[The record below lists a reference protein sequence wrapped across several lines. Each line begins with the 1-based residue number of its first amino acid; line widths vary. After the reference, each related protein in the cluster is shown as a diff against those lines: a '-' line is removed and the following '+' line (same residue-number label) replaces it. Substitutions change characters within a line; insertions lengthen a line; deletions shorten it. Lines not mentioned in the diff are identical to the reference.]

1 MILWENILLALNGL
15 WANKMR
21 ALLTMLGII
30 IGIASVIAIMTVGDS
45 LTLSISD
52 QMQSMGANNIQVILK
67 EKTENEEADDLG
79 ALFGTA
85 YYTGNL
91 TEDDYFTSEMIKNFC
106 EKCKD
111 SVYAISI
118 SNSVGSGKINDG
130 KKYANVSVVGA
141 SPGYFLST
149 DMELIAGNIFSER
162 EFNEGRKVALI
173 SDKAVNNLFN
183 GDTSKALG
191 QEIEVDINDDF
202 YKYTVVGVY
211 KYENNGT
218 SMLNMM
224 ASEQDITTDVYIPLI
239 TANYQTKTEG
249 YQFFSVVTNV
259 GVDSV
264 EFAKEIERF
273 FEGYY
278 RNNKNFGAAA
288 FSMESMVGAM
298 TDMLGTVTLAI
309 SVVAGIALLV
319 GGIGVMNIMLV
330 SITERTREIGTRKAL
345 GANNTSIRIQFIVE
359 AVIICLIGGIIGI
372 IVGLIMGSFASNLLG
387 YSAVPSVK
395 SIVIS
400 ISFSMAIGIFF
411 GYYPANKA
419 AKMNPIDA
427 LRYE

>member
-1 MILWENILLALNGL
+1 MILWENVLLALNGL

-21 ALLTMLGII
+21 AFLTMLGII

-52 QMQSMGANNIQVILK
+52 RMQSMGANNIQVILK
-67 EKTENEEADDLG
+67 EKTDNEEADDFG

-85 YYTGNL
+85 YNSGNL

-106 EKCKD
+106 EKCED
-111 SVYAISI
+111 SIYAISI
-118 SNSVGSGKINDG
+118 SNSVGSGQIIDG
-130 KKYANVSVVGA
+130 KKYANVNVVGG
-141 SPGYFLST
+141 SPGYFVASNI
-149 DMELIAGNIFSER
+149 ELIAGNIFLEK
-162 EFNEGRKVALI
+162 EFNDGRKVALI
-173 SDKAVNNLFN
+173 SDKAVNNLFD

-191 QEIEVDINDDF
+191 KEIEIEVDDGFLI
-202 YKYTVVGVY
+202 YTVVGVY
-211 KYENNGT
+211 EYENNGS

-224 ASEQDITTDVYIPLI
+224 ASDQDLTTDVYIPLI
-239 TANYQTKTEG
+239 TANKQLKTEG
-249 YQFFSVVTNV
+249 YQFFSVVSEV

-278 RNNKNFGAAA
+278 RNNQNFGVAA

-359 AVIICLIGGIIGI
+359 AIIICLIGGIIGI
-372 IVGLIMGSFASNLLG
+372 IVGLIMGTCASNLLG

-400 ISFSMAIGIFF
+400 ITFSMAIGVFF